1 MDEVSMLK
9 QLSIRNFA
17 LIDNVMVEF
26 QEGFNVLT
34 GETGAGKSILLDS
47 IGILCGNRASGD
59 FIRKGESKAEVEGT
73 FLLAGEV
80 LERFLALDLGEP
92 EEGLLYLS
100 REISRTGSN
109 KCRLNGRSIPLAA
122 YQQVGRLLF
131 DIHGQNQEQSLL
143 SRDRQLDLLDRYIVL
158 KHQSGRIL
166 AEVRE
171 QAVALKSVR
180 QKLQQIRS
188 ARSEHLEMLD
198 YYRFALNEI
207 ENAGITAGEEASL
220 KEERRRIQNS
230 EKLFKKGEQV
240 YSLLSGNGILGNLDT
255 VIYNLKEMQ
264 ELDPV
269 QEKSISLLENA
280 YYEMEAF
287 REDFKGYYQ
296 HLEYDEG
303 RLNEIEGRLGE
314 LNRLKRKYGGSEEE
328 ILRRY
333 GEMSEKL
340 SASED
345 SEVRIAALEQE
356 EAKLLEQY
364 QEKASLL
371 SARRKEGAR
380 SIEAA
385 IRERLQALN
394 IYPDGFSIEF
404 LPEEAGQEKG
414 LETVDFL
421 FSPNPGEGV
430 MPLRKIASGGEV
442 SRVMLAFKGIFAE
455 LDFIPTLLFDEID
468 AGIGGETLTMVAR
481 ALEGI
486 SRYRQVICVTHSA
499 ILAAFADLILSVR
512 KESAEGR
519 TTVRITPLME
529 EEGVIEELSRMLG
542 GKGDFSLAEEQS
554 REMLAFALREKKV

>member
-1 MDEVSMLK
+1 MLIE
-9 QLSIRNFA
+9 LSIRNFA
-17 LIDNVMVEF
+17 LIDNVKVEF
-26 QEGFNVLT
+26 GKGFNVLT

-59 FIRKGESKAEVEGT
+59 FIRKGESKAEVEGS
-73 FLLAGEV
+73 FLLEGEI
-80 LERFLALDLGEP
+80 LAHYLALDLGEP

-109 KCRLNGRSIPLAA
+109 KCRLNGRSIPLGA
-122 YQQVGRLLF
+122 YQQVGKLLF

-143 SRDRQLDLLDRYIVL
+143 SRDRQLDLLDRYITL
-158 KHQSGRIL
+158 KHHGGIIL
-166 AEVRE
+166 SEVRE
-171 QAVALKSVR
+171 LAGQLKIIR

-188 ARSEHLEMLD
+188 AQSQHHEMLD

-207 ENAGITAGEEASL
+207 EGAGIVAGEEDSL

-240 YSLLSGNGILGNLDT
+240 YSLLSGSGVLGNLDT
-255 VIYNLKEMQ
+255 VIFNLKEMQ

-269 QEKSISLLENA
+269 QEKAITLLENA

-296 HLEYDEG
+296 GLEYDEA
-303 RLNEIEGRLGE
+303 RLNEIEGRLGD

-333 GEMSEKL
+333 EEMSEKL

-345 SEVRIAALEQE
+345 SESRITALEE
-356 EAKLLEQY
+356 EEKVILDQYLEKSGQLTKKR
-364 QEKASLL
+364 QD
-371 SARRKEGAR
+371 GAR
-380 SIEAA
+380 SIESA
-385 IRERLQALN
+385 IQNRLRSLN
-394 IYPDGFSIEF
+394 IYPDGFSIKF
-404 LPEEAGQEKG
+404 LAEEPGLEKG
-414 LETVDFL
+414 METVDFL

-481 ALEGI
+481 TLEGI
-486 SRYRQVICVTHSA
+486 SRHRQVICVTHSA

-519 TTVRITPLME
+519 TAVRITPLTE
-529 EEGVIEELSRMLG
+529 EADIIEELSRMLG
-542 GKGDFSLAEEQS
+542 GKGDFALAEEQS
-554 REMLAFALREKKV
+554 RQMLAFALREKKV

>member
-1 MDEVSMLK
+1 MDEVSMLT

-240 YSLLSGNGILGNLDT
+240 YSLLSGNDILGNLDT

>member
-1 MDEVSMLK
+1 MLT

-394 IYPDGFSIEF
+394 IYQDGFSIEF